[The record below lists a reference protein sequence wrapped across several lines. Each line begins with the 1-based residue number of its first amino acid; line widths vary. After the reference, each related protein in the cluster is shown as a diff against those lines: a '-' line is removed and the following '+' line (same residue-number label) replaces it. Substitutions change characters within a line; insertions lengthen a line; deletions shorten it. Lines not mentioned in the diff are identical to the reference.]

1 MNLTGASHS
10 SFSRIRGTRGYM
22 APEWITNLSI
32 TSKVDVYSYG
42 VVLLEIVTGENPG
55 VVDVVTWV
63 REKKIEV
70 PTLEAWVE
78 EIADPMMEG
87 NYNAAQMRTLI
98 LVALQ
103 CVKDDKDARPTMS
116 QVVEILQGDHSIP

>member
-1 MNLTGASHS
+1 MPA
-10 SFSRIRGTRGYM
+10 Y
-22 APEWITNLSI
+22 
-32 TSKVDVYSYG
+32 SKERKLVAIAVI
-42 VVLLEIVTGENPG
+42 LI
-55 VVDVVTWV
+55 VDVVTWV

-87 NYNAAQMRTLI
+87 NYNVVQMQTLT

-116 QVVEILQGDHSIP
+116 QVVEILQGDHDIP